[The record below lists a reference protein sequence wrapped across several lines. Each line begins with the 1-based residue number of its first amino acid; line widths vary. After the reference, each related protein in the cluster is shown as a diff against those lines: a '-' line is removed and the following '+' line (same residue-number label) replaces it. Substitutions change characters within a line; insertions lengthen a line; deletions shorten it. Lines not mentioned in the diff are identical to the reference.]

1 MVEQNYFSTQGTIAP
16 SRRTSIAQ
24 GTIEYLVI
32 IAIVVVISLVV
43 VALLLGIFENN
54 SGQITGQSQQ
64 LNLTTQPLAVKSSL
78 IGTGEDANGL
88 LVISNNTGSRI
99 QNPIITLGNKQHEYY
114 GVIIGQGDTR
124 TLKLNA
130 IETSCGFGETKTIQ
144 ELKIIYTT
152 KDGLTQTINYGTV
165 ALDCTEETNPT
176 PTKPPQEEKQ
186 EEVQEPTDIEG
197 PIISI
202 ESPGNETTFS
212 IGDEIQFEY
221 LASDTSVVQDCN
233 LIINDNSEDYSASI
247 DEENLNYFIYPT
259 AELTTGEYTMNIFCK
274 DTLGNTNTATE
285 ITFTLQEPIP
295 DLAIVLSNEDI
306 QGTNSEAAYD
316 IDFTANKNATCKLS
330 INSTEYGEGDE
341 VQPIEV
347 TADQT
352 ATFQTNVTHGV
363 YDYYGDYNYHW
374 NYTIS
379 CETETEEAQATGT
392 LTTNYR
398 RIHFLRTGLIGYW
411 PLEDN
416 VNNYSGSGKYN
427 LTYSTPSYINGI
439 VEKGISTP
447 GTNNLTYYPYRSSDD
462 SLFDVFSSESLT
474 VCAWAKKTTTIN
486 DEAIV
491 AKEDQSSPYNG
502 WVLWL
507 MPSNECGP
515 VTNAIGLNLIDGS
528 NRRLVRA
535 TIAFPQ
541 GEWQHVC
548 GVIDRT
554 TQQISIYQQ
563 GNNVTY
569 TGGTTYCSR
578 SLTGVGELNAL
589 RGLGIGVRDP
599 NYIHN
604 KFTGEIDEPTIWQRA
619 LSEEEIK
626 ALYNEGKGLSLIQ

>member
-1 MVEQNYFSTQGTIAP
+1 M
-16 SRRTSIAQ
+16 
-24 GTIEYLVI
+24 I

-54 SGQITGQSQQ
+54 PDVSTTAQQISTQTLPIA
-64 LNLTTQPLAVKSSL
+64 LNEAILGV
-78 IGTGEDANGL
+78 GTDANGL
-88 LVISNNTGSRI
+88 IVLTNNTGNLIRDIRI
-99 QNPIITLGNKQHEYY
+99 EIDGKDHNYFDTQISLGSSKTFRLNTLEIPCDDG
-114 GVIIGQGDTR
+114 
-124 TLKLNA
+124 
-130 IETSCGFGETKTIQ
+130 ETSVTKTIT
-144 ELKIIYTT
+144 IIYTT
-152 KDGLTQTINYGTV
+152 RSGIEKTQKIENTKITCANT
-165 ALDCTEETNPT
+165 DNPT
-176 PTKPPQEEKQ
+176 PTKTPTEEKQ
-186 EEVQEPTDIEG
+186 EETEEEPTDIDG
-197 PIISI
+197 PEIILVGPPNGYEHI
-202 ESPGNETTFS
+202 LYGADQ
-212 IGDEIQFEY
+212 IDFEY
-221 LASDTSVVQDCN
+221 TASDESGVVDCN
-233 LIINDNSEDYSASI
+233 LLINEESESYSDEINEEESNYFSYLLTGDEDLGEYSA
-247 DEENLNYFIYPT
+247 
-259 AELTTGEYTMNIFCK
+259 NISCK

-379 CETETEEAQATGT
+379 CETKTEEAQATGT

-398 RIHFLRTGLIGYW
+398 RIHFLRTGLKGYW

-486 DEAIV
+486 EEAIV

-507 MPSNECGP
+507 VPSNECGP
-515 VTNAIGLNLIDGS
+515 VTNAIGLNLTDGS